1 MDDSNAA
8 ALYSIPRLARQ
19 LGITPASVRDWIKR
33 GYVDPPPKLP
43 ATGEAAYSVE
53 EVERIERWY
62 FERAADGGTRGPG
75 AADRRNMAR
84 AWLNARGPSSGDEES
99 S

>member
-8 ALYSIPRLARQ
+8 ALYSIPRLARR

-75 AADRRNMAR
+75 AAARRTKARKWLAASDRSRDAEG
-84 AWLNARGPSSGDEES
+84 L
-99 S
+99 

>member
-8 ALYSIPRLARQ
+8 ALYSIPRLARR

-33 GYVDPPPKLP
+33 GHVEAPGKVPV
-43 ATGEAAYSVE
+43 TGEAAYSAE
-53 EVERIERWY
+53 EVERIECWY

-75 AADRRNMAR
+75 AGDRRNMAR